1 MTCSHA
7 SKIWFGSNLSIN
19 FSNTQAGFDEWL
31 CYAITNLKEETLIY
45 IAAITYGIWYARN
58 QQVFEDKDIPDI
70 KVIHKAN
77 TTIQDFVRANTNE
90 EINYTSTRQIRSNDN
105 QQRPFRTRAN
115 QWRKPD
121 EGTIKINSDASLTK
135 VGKWGLGVTCRD
147 STGMMAAAATWEVPG
162 NANPLLAE
170 AYALYLAVH
179 FAIDCCFRKVEFES
193 DSVGLIKLLN
203 SNEQNP
209 RNYLG
214 SIVEGIKGSSSLF
227 RFCSFKH
234 INRESNQAAHNLA
247 LWAHNEPNG
256 IWIEDNPLL
265 LYPTF
270 LRTYS
275 INNIP
280 ISFQKYI
287 YIYFLI
293 CVIAF
298 SLVVFLSTFVLD

>member
-1 MTCSHA
+1 
-7 SKIWFGSNLSIN
+7 
-19 FSNTQAGFDEWL
+19 
-31 CYAITNLKEETLIY
+31 
-45 IAAITYGIWYARN
+45 
-58 QQVFEDKDIPDI
+58 
-70 KVIHKAN
+70 
-77 TTIQDFVRANTNE
+77 
-90 EINYTSTRQIRSNDN
+90 
-105 QQRPFRTRAN
+105 
-115 QWRKPD
+115 
-121 EGTIKINSDASLTK
+121 
-135 VGKWGLGVTCRD
+135 
-147 STGMMAAAATWEVPG
+147 MMAAAATWEVPG

-179 FAIDCCFRKVEFES
+179 FAINCCFRKVEFES

-234 INRESNQAAHNLA
+234 INRESNQAAHNLS

-280 ISFQKYI
+280 ISFQKNI